1 MASYQS
7 RQTRNKAENKQMF
20 QGIALVFVLS
30 FIAALLIIYDVLM
43 N

>member
-7 RQTRNKAENKQMF
+7 RRTRNKAENKQML
-20 QGIALVFVLS
+20 QGIALVFVLT
-30 FIAALLIIYDVLM
+30 FIAALLVMYDVMM